1 MSIGY
6 TELEAKVRSMIKP
19 KRFIHSKGVASVS
32 AELARRF
39 GLSAADAEYIGIY
52 HDAYR
57 YSADSSS
64 PAFCRAHGIEVFPE
78 EDADPMLLH
87 GALAAIHFDEDAQ
100 GRVPDYF
107 RTAVRHHTLGSPD
120 MGPYGAVVY
129 IADYIEPGRKHLT
142 DWDREH
148 ILSADTLEGMIIR
161 IMDMQRSYFQREGI
175 KEAAVSSRLYDFI
188 KAGGRL

>member
-1 MSIGY
+1 MSISY
-6 TELEAKVRSMIKP
+6 TELEAKVKSMIKP
-19 KRFIHSKGVASVS
+19 KRFIHSEGVASVS
-32 AELARRF
+32 AELALRF
-39 GLSAADAEYIGIY
+39 DLNASDAAYIGIY

-64 PAFCRAHGIEVFPE
+64 PGFCRSHGLEVFPE

-107 RTAVRHHTLGSPD
+107 KTAVRHHTLGSPD

-142 DWDREH
+142 DLDRKH

-161 IMDMQRSYFQREGI
+161 IMDMQRSYFQKEGI
-175 KEAAVSSRLYDFI
+175 KEAGISRKLYDFI
-188 KAGGRL
+188 KAGGKL